1 MKTLLF
7 TFILTIIL
15 TFQIFSQD
23 YLQKTLQTYQNPEEL
38 VTLSSTVPFSQ
49 AIDLLSKV
57 SEKITGK
64 PIVSNVEI
72 DTSIGI
78 EIKNMNYYKAM
89 VVLVKMAGL
98 VYEEKPD
105 VIIIK
110 KSSSLTQERT
120 KDNYVPANTPEVK
133 ISAIFFEADVNK
145 ERQLGINWQS
155 VFQNATSNIGG
166 TLNSFAPNPTSTSS
180 TGGTTGG
187 TTGSTGSTGGTSTQ
201 ITPDFNI
208 SASTNYS
215 VGGFSGQVA
224 ALFKFF
230 ENENLGEIISSPTIT
245 VLNGTEARLQDG
257 QDISIKQRDFSG
269 NIIDNFYS
277 TGSIVTVTPHII
289 TEDGLKYILLK
300 IHVERSSFVP
310 DPTTTIIN
318 KTSADTRV
326 TMLNGEETVIG
337 GMYIDQTTKIRR
349 GVPFLKDLPWW
360 FFGLRYVFGYD
371 DNAVTKKELVILI
384 RATLEP
390 TLESRLSK
398 PQSVN
403 PLKDEL
409 EHQRE
414 RIKYY
419 QLNQQQSKDN

>member
-1 MKTLLF
+1 M
-7 TFILTIIL
+7 
-15 TFQIFSQD
+15 
-23 YLQKTLQTYQNPEEL
+23 
-38 VTLSSTVPFSQ
+38 
-49 AIDLLSKV
+49 
-57 SEKITGK
+57 
-64 PIVSNVEI
+64 
-72 DTSIGI
+72 
-78 EIKNMNYYKAM
+78 
-89 VVLVKMAGL
+89 
-98 VYEEKPD
+98 
-105 VIIIK
+105 
-110 KSSSLTQERT
+110 
-120 KDNYVPANTPEVK
+120 
-133 ISAIFFEADVNK
+133 
-145 ERQLGINWQS
+145 
-155 VFQNATSNIGG
+155 
-166 TLNSFAPNPTSTSS
+166 
-180 TGGTTGG
+180 
-187 TTGSTGSTGGTSTQ
+187 
-201 ITPDFNI
+201 
-208 SASTNYS
+208 
-215 VGGFSGQVA
+215 
-224 ALFKFF
+224 
-230 ENENLGEIISSPTIT
+230 
-245 VLNGTEARLQDG
+245 LNGTEARLQDG

-289 TEDGLKYILLK
+289 TEEGLKYILLK

-337 GMYIDQTTKIRR
+337 GMYIDQTTKVRR

-360 FFGLRYVFGYD
+360 FFGLRYIFGYD
-371 DNAVTKKELVILI
+371 DNAISKKELVILI

-390 TLESRLSK
+390 TLESRFSK